1 MVLAAKKA
9 YPSECCGILIG
20 RIHENGTG
28 KEIEVIEIREASNQ
42 FHGQKSVHFQ
52 IDPLFIYHL
61 EQEIEASGLEIVGV
75 YHSHPDCPAILSKE
89 DEKYMVPGL
98 EYVIMSVKNGE
109 IVDVKSY
116 NKTMPLRNKSGV
128 TKSPAWHRENSIA
141 PYNKQLLEPMSSN

>member
-1 MVLAAKKA
+1 MGTKFNKIVSTQMESAAKKA
-9 YPSECCGILIG
+9 YPSECCGILV
-20 RIHENGTG
+20 G
-28 KEIEVIEIREASNQ
+28 KRSEKGEIEITEIREASNQ

-52 IDPLFIYHL
+52 INPLFVYHL

-89 DEKYMVPGL
+89 DKKYMVPGL

-128 TKSPAWHRENSIA
+128 TKSPA
-141 PYNKQLLEPMSSN
+141 

>member
-1 MVLAAKKA
+1 MALAAKKA
-9 YPSECCGILIG
+9 YPNECCGILV
-20 RIHENGTG
+20 G
-28 KEIEVIEIREASNQ
+28 KRSEKGEIEITEIREASNQ

-52 IDPLFIYHL
+52 INPLFVYHL

-98 EYVIMSVKNGE
+98 LYVIMSVKNGE
-109 IVDVKSY
+109 VVDVKSY

-128 TKSPAWHRENSIA
+128 TKSPA
-141 PYNKQLLEPMSSN
+141 

>member
-1 MVLAAKKA
+1 MDSKFNKIVSEQMVLAAKKA
-9 YPSECCGILIG
+9 YPSECCGFLV
-20 RIHENGTG
+20 G
-28 KEIEVIEIREASNQ
+28 KRSEKGEIEITEIREAPNQ

-61 EQEIEASGLEIVGV
+61 EQEIEARGLEIVGI

-109 IVDVKSY
+109 VVDVKSY
-116 NKTMPLRNKSGV
+116 KKAMPPL
-128 TKSPAWHRENSIA
+128 NS
-141 PYNKQLLEPMSSN
+141 NNQ

>member
-1 MVLAAKKA
+1 MDSKFNKIVSEQMVLAAKKA
-9 YPSECCGILIG
+9 YPSECCGFLV
-20 RIHENGTG
+20 G
-28 KEIEVIEIREASNQ
+28 KKSEKGEIEVTEIREASNQ

-61 EQEIEASGLEIVGV
+61 EQEIEARGLEIVGV

-109 IVDVKSY
+109 VVDVKSY
-116 NKTMPLRNKSGV
+116 KKAMPPL
-128 TKSPAWHRENSIA
+128 NS
-141 PYNKQLLEPMSSN
+141 NNQ

>member
-1 MVLAAKKA
+1 MALAAKKA

-28 KEIEVIEIREASNQ
+28 KEIEINEIREAPNQ
-42 FHGQKSVHFQ
+42 FHGQKSAHFQ
-52 IDPLFIYHL
+52 INPLFIYHL
-61 EQEIEASGLEIVGV
+61 EQEIEPLGLEIVGV

-109 IVDVKSY
+109 VVDVKSY
-116 NKTMPLRNKSGV
+116 RK
-128 TKSPAWHRENSIA
+128 
-141 PYNKQLLEPMSSN
+141 

>member
-1 MVLAAKKA
+1 MEPKFSKIVSAQMESAAKKA
-9 YPSECCGILIG
+9 YPCECCGILV
-20 RIHENGTG
+20 G
-28 KEIEVIEIREASNQ
+28 KKSEKGEIEVTEIREASNQ

-89 DEKYMVPGL
+89 DENYMVPGL

-109 IVDVKSY
+109 VVDVKSY
-116 NKTMPLRNKSGV
+116 QRDL
-128 TKSPAWHRENSIA
+128 
-141 PYNKQLLEPMSSN
+141 Q